1 MCSTRDNLLEFCE
14 AWQDLQVRL
23 QGFTL
28 LVQPQWQQAGEEMN
42 VLKHSELAQQLQ
54 AYSQTTA
61 FLPFIIFH
69 DHLLMVFVFFK
80 LQVCLEACN
89 ICTWCNDTHV
99 KLNCSKT
106 NKLSL
111 HFSVHVDWETAKKQ
125 SFLYVFAHLDNN
137 VDGQTT
143 LMILGCRQT
152 TCGFQK
158 GPFII
163 HKNGFQSA
171 VI

>member
-1 MCSTRDNLLEFCE
+1 MTGLASAT
-14 AWQDLQVRL
+14 
-23 QGFTL
+23 
-28 LVQPQWQQAGEEMN
+28 AGLYSSGAAAVAASRRRNEH
-42 VLKHSELAQQLQ
+42 VLKRSDLPCAQQLQ
-54 AYSQTTA
+54 HKLTTA
-61 FLPFIIFH
+61 FLPFRIFH
-69 DHLLMVFVFFK
+69 DHLLMVFVFINS
-80 LQVCLEACN
+80 QVCLEACN
-89 ICTWCNDTHV
+89 ICTWYNDTHV

-106 NKLSL
+106 NKLRL
-111 HFSVHVDWETAKKQ
+111 HFSVHVDRQQKKQ
-125 SFLYVFAHLDNN
+125 SFLCVFAHLDNN
-137 VDGQTT
+137 RDGQTT